1 MVRALWTFA
10 TRPPQSHS
18 MSNDQKVRVGIIGA
32 GGIVKQ
38 RHLPGLLAIPGVEI
52 VAVSNSTLGSA
63 QAFCK
68 EHAPAAEPVELW
80 QNVADNDGVD
90 VVWIGAP
97 PYLHADASIFALQAG
112 KHVFCQARMAA
123 ELHEAERMWEASMS
137 FPDRVSAL
145 CPAPQGMKGGE
156 LVKKLLADGAI
167 GTPHQMM
174 LHSFSSAW
182 LDASAPAHWRQR
194 VETSG
199 IQILTLGIFVEV
211 MQRWL
216 GDITEVAARG
226 RVVFPQRGDYTVETP
241 DFVNVLCK
249 FRNGIEGALL
259 LSGVAA
265 NAPTDKFFLYGSEG
279 SLSYDFATDELLVG
293 KRGETP
299 TAVPIPL
306 EMQREWTVEKDF
318 IAAVRDPAA
327 PRPKPD
333 FTEGIR
339 YMRVVNGVWDSMDQR
354 ATVKVA

>member
-1 MVRALWTFA
+1 
-10 TRPPQSHS
+10 

-52 VAVSNSTLGSA
+52 TAVSNSTLASA
-63 QAFCK
+63 EAFCK
-68 EHAPAAEPVELW
+68 EHAPAARPFEHW
-80 QNVADNDGVD
+80 QDLADCADVD
-90 VVWIGAP
+90 VVWIGAT
-97 PYLHADASIFALQAG
+97 PYLHAEASIFSLQCG

-123 ELHEAERMWEASMS
+123 ELHEAERMWEASIS
-137 FPDRVSAL
+137 FPDRVASI
-145 CPAPQGMKGGE
+145 CPAPHGMKGGE
-156 LVKKLLADGAI
+156 LVKKLLAEGAI

-174 LHSFSSAW
+174 LHSFSPAW

-211 MQRWL
+211 VQRWL
-216 GDITEVAARG
+216 GDITEVTARG
-226 RVVFPQRGDYTVETP
+226 KVVFPERGDYTVETP
-241 DFVNVLCK
+241 DLVNVLCG
-249 FRNGIEGALL
+249 FRNGIEGAMLF
-259 LSGVAA
+259 SGVADH
-265 NAPTDKFFLYGSEG
+265 APTDRFYLHGSEG
-279 SLSYDFATDELLVG
+279 SLIYDFTTDEVLVG
-293 KRGETP
+293 RRGETP
-299 TAVPIPL
+299 VSVPIPSEL
-306 EMQREWTVEKDF
+306 QREWTVERDF

-339 YMRVVNGVWDSMDQR
+339 YMRVVNGVWDSLDQR